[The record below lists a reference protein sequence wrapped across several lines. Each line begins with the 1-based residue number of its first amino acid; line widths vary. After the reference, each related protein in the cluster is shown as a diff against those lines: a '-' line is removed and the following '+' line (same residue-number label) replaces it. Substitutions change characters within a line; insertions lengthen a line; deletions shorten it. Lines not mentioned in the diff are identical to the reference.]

1 MIASFMKRNAGTRW
15 GIKNPF
21 EERQLWEKFS
31 NCCEPMMGKQ
41 KTQQFYE
48 SLQNMEKE
56 KSIRSI
62 LLATVGYR
70 DTGEN

>member
-1 MIASFMKRNAGTRW
+1 
-15 GIKNPF
+15 
-21 EERQLWEKFS
+21 
-31 NCCEPMMGKQ
+31 MGKQ